1 MSSLWFLSLKGW
13 ICYWKTPKNDVMP
26 EFSTLWCHSIDGLS
40 FIYGV
45 TNKLILVSRFKNKVQ
60 LNDTTKRPSLRVAK
74 NRPLVVTISPASPF
88 SPLLIECSLTLF
100 LSLALH
106 FIFSC
111 LIKSYQIE
119 IYRISMTRQPVL
131 RLPNKGPFCGKK
143 SNHSNNN
150 NDNDDKDTIMVL
162 LSSTIIFVSC

>member
-1 MSSLWFLSLKGW
+1 MR
-13 ICYWKTPKNDVMP
+13 
-26 EFSTLWCHSIDGLS
+26 CHSIDGLS

-45 TNKLILVSRFKNKVQ
+45 TNKLILGSGLKNQAQ
-60 LNDTTKRPSLRVAK
+60 LSNTTKRSSLRVAK
-74 NRPLVVTISPASPF
+74 NRPLVVAISP
-88 SPLLIECSLTLF
+88 SPLSPLFIECSSTRF

-150 NDNDDKDTIMVL
+150 NDNDDKDTIMIL
-162 LSSTIIFVSC
+162 LSSTIIFYLIEVTLPAGGGKYEGC

>member
-1 MSSLWFLSLKGW
+1 MRCL
-13 ICYWKTPKNDVMP
+13 
-26 EFSTLWCHSIDGLS
+26 SIDGLS

-45 TNKLILVSRFKNKVQ
+45 TNKLILGSGLKNQAQ
-60 LNDTTKRPSLRVAK
+60 LNNTTKRSSLWVAK
-74 NRPLVVTISPASPF
+74 NRPLVVAISL
-88 SPLLIECSLTLF
+88 SPLSPLFIECSSTRF

-143 SNHSNNN
+143 A
-150 NDNDDKDTIMVL
+150 TIAIITITMMTKIQLWYYFRVL
-162 LSSTIIFVSC
+162 SYLFRVKCRELSSSSGASYSHAYLWVFCGSRLL